1 MNTRIKK
8 AKEKISPKRKT
19 SEDQNKINDGQRKIN
34 GALCYVDWHV
44 IYSIKALVKALED
57 AGVLTDAQLSKA
69 KKEIDEAHYRSAR
82 VASIDPP
89 GCDPNLLNNGFEGSG
104 DQLPK
109 KPDIKAA

>member
-8 AKEKISPKRKT
+8 AKEKTSPKRTK
-19 SEDQNKINDGQRKIN
+19 SSNDQQKINAGQRKIN

-44 IYSIKALVKALED
+44 IYSIKALVEALED

-69 KKEIDEAHYRSAR
+69 KKELDRAHYTSER
-82 VASIDPP
+82 VAAIDPP
-89 GCDPNLLNNGFEGSG
+89 GCDPQLLNNGFEES
-104 DQLPK
+104 

>member
-1 MNTRIKK
+1 MNTQRIKK
-8 AKEKISPKRKT
+8 AKEKISPKRK
-19 SEDQNKINDGQRKIN
+19 SEEQQKFNDGQKKIN

-69 KKEIDEAHYRSAR
+69 KKELDLAHYTSER

-89 GCDPNLLNNGFEGSG
+89 GCDPNLLNNGFEEPDGR
-104 DQLPK
+104 LPK
-109 KPDIKAA
+109 EPDIKAA